1 MEGKLVAEQVFD
13 FGNLQPTFSHP
24 CGLDSGNPCRNDVPP
39 TLVYNGESWS
49 LGTLA
54 LSNSCLFVDRSS
66 ESRSFKDRITKLE
79 LGNELNSMTNQHP
92 SSFPPKIAGLRLG
105 TTGAGIK
112 RADRDDLLLIELDPS
127 STCAAVFTRNAFCAA
142 PVTVSRSHLG
152 HGPRWLLVNAGNANA
167 GTGQR
172 GLDDALQTCAI
183 VAGLRGGRPEQVL
196 PFSTGVIGEYLP
208 IDKIASALPKA
219 MAALTEEGWERASR
233 AIMTTDTVPKLVHRE
248 IILEGR
254 KLALVGIAKGA
265 GMIHPNMATLL
276 SFIGTDAKLEAPL
289 LQELLATAADRSF
302 NCITVDGDTS
312 TNDSLVLMATG
323 SSGVAVQRDDPNL
336 PVFALALQA
345 VCDELAEAIVR
356 DGEGATKLMR
366 IVVEQ
371 ARNEAEAHQVANTIA
386 LSPLVKTAFFASD
399 PNWGRILAAVGRSGC
414 PDLDIAKVAI
424 WLGDVC
430 IVENG
435 GRALSYTEEAGQKV
449 MSETDITVRIT
460 LGRGDASQRVL
471 TCDFS
476 YDYVKINAEYR
487 T

>member
-1 MEGKLVAEQVFD
+1 MPIID
-13 FGNLQPTFSHP
+13 
-24 CGLDSGNPCRNDVPP
+24 
-39 TLVYNGESWS
+39 
-49 LGTLA
+49 
-54 LSNSCLFVDRSS
+54 
-66 ESRSFKDRITKLE
+66 
-79 LGNELNSMTNQHP
+79 
-92 SSFPPKIAGLRLG
+92 GLRLG

-112 RADRDDLLLIELDPS
+112 RTDRDDLLLIELAPGS
-127 STCAAVFTRNAFCAA
+127 NCAAVFTRNAFCAA
-142 PVTVSRSHLG
+142 PVTVSRNHLG
-152 HGPRWLLVNAGNANA
+152 HSPRWLLINSGNANA

-172 GLDDALQTCAI
+172 GLDDALRTCGQ
-183 VAGLRGGRPEQVL
+183 VAKLRGGKPEQVL

-208 IDKIASALPKA
+208 LTKIAAALPQA
-219 MAALTEEGWERASR
+219 IAALTEEGWERAAK
-233 AIMTTDTVPKLVHRE
+233 AIMTTDTVPKLAHCE
-248 IILEGR
+248 I
-254 KLALVGIAKGA
+254 KLDGHKVGLVGIAKGA
-265 GMIHPNMATLL
+265 GMIHPDMATLL
-276 SFIGTDAKLEAPL
+276 SFIGTDASVAAPL
-289 LQELLATAADRSF
+289 LQQLLAQAAARSF

-323 SSGVAVQRDDPNL
+323 QSGAVVNATGVNL
-336 PVFALALQA
+336 AIFTEALQA

-371 ARNEAEAHQVANTIA
+371 ARSEAEAHKVANTIA

-414 PDLDIAKVAI
+414 PDLDIDKVAI
-424 WLGDVC
+424 WLGEVC

-435 GRALSYTEEAGQKV
+435 GRALSYTEGAGQQA
-449 MSETDITVRIT
+449 MSATDITVRVV
-460 LGRGDASQRVL
+460 LDRGEASQRVL